1 MSGFS
6 LTKNSSQIKQ
16 IITDFLISLKLELI
30 RLIRSKKYKL

>member
-1 MSGFS
+1 MLGFS